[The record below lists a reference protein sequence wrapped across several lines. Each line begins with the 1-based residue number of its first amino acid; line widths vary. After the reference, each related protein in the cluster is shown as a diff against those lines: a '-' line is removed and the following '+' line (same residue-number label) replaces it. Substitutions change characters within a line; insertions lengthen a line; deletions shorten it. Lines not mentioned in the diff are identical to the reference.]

1 VIYNGFGC
9 RDRARVLKNLFY
21 PTSLVSIPGE
31 NGNQNVAA
39 IHFGLVLDRFE
50 LRHFHANQGAD

>member
-1 VIYNGFGC
+1 MIYNGFGC
-9 RDRARVLKNLFY
+9 RDRAGVLENLFC
-21 PTSLVSIPGE
+21 PTALVSIHGE

-50 LRHFHANQGAD
+50 LRHFHANQSAD